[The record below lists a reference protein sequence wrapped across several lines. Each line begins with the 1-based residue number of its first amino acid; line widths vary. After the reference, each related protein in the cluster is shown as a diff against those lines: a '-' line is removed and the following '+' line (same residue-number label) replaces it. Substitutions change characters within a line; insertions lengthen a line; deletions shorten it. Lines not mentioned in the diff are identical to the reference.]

1 MMLGSLLEY
10 IDRIYDLELEVRIEE
25 FLIGQETGRRLVGGA
40 TDGAVLV
47 QQADDKEL
55 QVGVYIGEDTLSRL
69 NELESSSRFT
79 SEYLGLLCTVV
90 EEVSHFAYLFWNA
103 SRGKPVTQLEL
114 EIQGEVDKFITSV
127 LLCARRNNGRVPPA
141 LFDQLFGGFETRKG
155 IGARDRA
162 RYQAASSFAR
172 NYCRSLL
179 RRYLR
184 DARMVDLFA
193 ELRQFYRLTQ
203 GGKIELIQ
211 RAVYS

>member
-1 MMLGSLLEY
+1 MLGSLLEHL
-10 IDRIYDLELEVRIEE
+10 DRIYDLELEVRIEE
-25 FLIGQETGRRLVGGA
+25 FLIGQETCRHLVGD
-40 TDGAVLV
+40 TSDGAVVV

-55 QVGVYIGEDTLSRL
+55 QVGVYIGEGTLSRL
-69 NELESSSRFT
+69 NELEGASRFT

-103 SRGKPVTQLEL
+103 SRGKQVTQLEL
-114 EIQGEVDKFITSV
+114 ELQGEVDKFITAV
-127 LLCARRNNGRVPPA
+127 LLCARRNNGRVPPT

-155 IGARDRA
+155 IGEVDRA
-162 RYQAASSFAR
+162 RYQQASSFAR

-184 DARMVDLFA
+184 SARMADLFA
-193 ELRQFYRLTQ
+193 ELRTFYRLTQ
-203 GGKIELIQ
+203 GGKIEHIQ

>member
-1 MMLGSLLEY
+1 M
-10 IDRIYDLELEVRIEE
+10 RIEE
-25 FLIGQETGRRLVGGA
+25 FLIGRDTCRRLAGDP

-47 QQADDKEL
+47 QQADDREL

-69 NELESSSRFT
+69 NELEGASHFT

-114 EIQGEVDKFITSV
+114 ELQGEVDKFITAV
-127 LLCARRNNGRVPPA
+127 LLCARRNHGRVPPA
-141 LFDQLFGGFETRKG
+141 LFDQLFGGFETRKE
-155 IGARDRA
+155 IGAADRA
-162 RYQAASSFAR
+162 RYQEASSFAR

-184 DARMVDLFA
+184 NARMVDLFA

-203 GGKIELIQ
+203 GGKIEHIQ
-211 RAVYS
+211 RTVYS